1 MGVNVTDVPVQIV
14 VAVAVIL
21 NDGVMLGLTTM
32 VIEFE
37 VAVGTDAQ
45 PILDVIIHVITS
57 AFAKVALAY
66 VAPVPAFTPF
76 TFH

>member
-1 MGVNVTDVPVQIV
+1 MGVNVTDVPAQIV

-57 AFAKVALAY
+57 AFAKVALVY
-66 VAPVPAFTPF
+66 VTPVPAFTPF